1 MRVLFLQRQP
11 CIRALKYAAALR
23 GARGGLTL
31 GFAHQ
36 GKTLSGWYGSG
47 DELFDRWLPLGAD
60 AAGDLRRAVADFR
73 PDLIHSHN
81 LPDALTV
88 LALGLPG
95 GPPVVHDSHDL
106 QSLRQTPYEDGFDDP
121 ADPLELERR
130 AVEGCAALVV
140 VSTEMLAAIE
150 ARHRAPARRLVFPN
164 LAIEADLP
172 EPVPAERP
180 LAGPPRLVYQGS
192 LSANGSH
199 YDLRDGFRA
208 AAEEGLTVDVYP
220 NRDAPAYRELADRV
234 PGITVHDR
242 LPPARLMAALPAY
255 DLGWAI
261 FNPELNGPHLDTA
274 LPNKAFEYLGAGLP
288 IVSGPHRAL
297 IGLVEERGLGVVVPE
312 ARGLRA
318 RLEALDMPALRRRVA
333 AARPT
338 ITVESAIGGLLAL
351 YEAVVEEYAA
361 DGRPPAVRPQEPVR
375 H

>member
-23 GARGGLTL
+23 GTRPELTL

-36 GKTLSGWYGSG
+36 GKTLSGWYGTG
-47 DELFDRWLPLGAD
+47 DELFDRWFPLGPHP
-60 AAGDLRRAVADFR
+60 AGDLRRAVADFR

-88 LALGLPG
+88 LALELPG
-95 GPPVVHDSHDL
+95 GPPVIHDSHDL

-121 ADPLELERR
+121 ADPLELEKR
-130 AVEGCAALVV
+130 AIEGCAALVV
-140 VSTEMLAAIE
+140 VSEEMLEAIE
-150 ARHRAPARRLVFPN
+150 ARHSAPARRLAIPN
-164 LAIEADLP
+164 LAAEADLP
-172 EPVPAERP
+172 EPAPVDRP

-208 AAEEGLTVDVYP
+208 AAEEGLTIDVYP
-220 NRDAPAYRELADRV
+220 NRDAPAYRELADRI
-234 PGITVHDR
+234 PGITLHER
-242 LPPARLMAALPAY
+242 LPPAELMAALPAY

-261 FNPELNGPHLDTA
+261 FNPALNGPHLDTA
-274 LPNKAFEYLGAGLP
+274 LPNKAYEYLGAGLP

-297 IGLVEERGLGVVVPE
+297 ADLVEERGLGVVVPG

-318 RLEALDMPALRRRVA
+318 RLEALDLPAARRGVA

-338 ITVESAIGGLLAL
+338 ITVESAIGALLAL
-351 YEAVVEEYAA
+351 YENVIEEAIAEGRAA
-361 DGRPPAVRPQEPVR
+361 
-375 H
+375 

>member
-1 MRVLFLQRQP
+1 VRVLFLQRQP
-11 CIRALKYAAALR
+11 CIRALKYAAAMR

-47 DELFDRWLPLGAD
+47 DELFDHWYPLGAD
-60 AAGDLRRAVADFR
+60 PAPDLRRAVADFR

-88 LALGLPG
+88 LALGAPA
-95 GPPVVHDSHDL
+95 GPPVIHDAHDL
-106 QSLRQTPYEDGFDDP
+106 QSLRRTPYEDGFDDP
-121 ADPLELERR
+121 EDPLELERR

-140 VSTEMLAAIE
+140 VSAEMLEAIE
-150 ARHRAPARRLVFPN
+150 ARHRPATRVLVFPN
-164 LAIEADLP
+164 LALSRDLP
-172 EPVPAERP
+172 EPAPVDRP
-180 LAGPPRLVYQGS
+180 LDGPPRLVYQGS

-208 AAEEGLTVDVYP
+208 AAEEGLTVDIYP
-220 NRDAPAYRELADRV
+220 NRDAPAYRELADRA
-234 PGITVHDR
+234 PEITLHER
-242 LPPARLMAALPAY
+242 LSPALLMAELPAY

-261 FNPELNGPHLDTA
+261 FNPALNGPHLDTA
-274 LPNKAFEYLGAGLP
+274 LPNKAYEYLGAGLP

-297 IGLVEERGLGVVVPE
+297 AGLVEGRGLGIVVPE

-318 RLEALDMPALRRRVA
+318 RLEALDLPAVRRRVA

-338 ITVESAIGGLLAL
+338 ITVESAIGDLLAL
-351 YEAVVEEYAA
+351 YEEVVEDAPAA
-361 DGRPPAVRPQEPVR
+361 GRAA
-375 H
+375 

>member
-11 CIRALKYAAALR
+11 CIRALKYAAAMR
-23 GARGGLTL
+23 GARGALTL
-31 GFAHQ
+31 GFAYQ
-36 GKTLSGWYGSG
+36 GRTLSGWYGSG
-47 DELFDRWLPLGAD
+47 DEHFDRWFPLGAD
-60 AAGDLRRAVADFR
+60 PASGLRHAVAEFR

-95 GPPVVHDSHDL
+95 GPPVVHDAHDL
-106 QSLRQTPYEDGFDDP
+106 QSLRRTPYEDGFDDP
-121 ADPLELERR
+121 EDPLELERR

-140 VSTEMLAAIE
+140 VSAEMLEAIE
-150 ARHRAPARRLVFPN
+150 ARHRPSARVLAFPN
-164 LAIEADLP
+164 LALTGDLP
-172 EPVPAERP
+172 EPAPVERP
-180 LAGPPRLVYQGS
+180 LEGPPRLVYQGS

-208 AAEEGLTVDVYP
+208 AAEEGLPVDIYP
-220 NRDAPAYRELADRV
+220 NRDAPAYRELADRLT
-234 PGITVHDR
+234 GITLHER

-261 FNPELNGPHLDTA
+261 FNPSLNGPHLDTA
-274 LPNKAFEYLGAGLP
+274 LPNKAYEYLGAGLP

-297 IGLVEERGLGVVVPE
+297 AGLVEDRGLGVVVPE

-318 RLEALDMPALRRRVA
+318 RLEALDLQAARRRVA

-338 ITVESAIGGLLAL
+338 ITVESAIGDLLAL
-351 YEAVVEEYAA
+351 YEKVVAEAPAA
-361 DGRPPAVRPQEPVR
+361 GRAA
-375 H
+375 